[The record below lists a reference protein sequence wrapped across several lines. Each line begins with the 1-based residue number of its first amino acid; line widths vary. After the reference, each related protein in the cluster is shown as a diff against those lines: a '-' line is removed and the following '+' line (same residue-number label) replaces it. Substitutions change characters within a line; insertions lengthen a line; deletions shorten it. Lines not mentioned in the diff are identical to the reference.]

1 MASGRESGCGLL
13 PAKSVWLLLA
23 ASQTLCL
30 PHPKVGKTVL
40 HQLPKTAS
48 IPSFSPGSGLRT
60 QRLASGTKAFIYIFP
75 CSLWNPT
82 FPPLAAIQQIV
93 AVAGLP
99 PSACLQ
105 LLGADRAPPSI
116 LRSRRDSIAD
126 LDYAISSFRVFF
138 SYRGAGLARSAEV
151 GGRGKAPSVPRRQNL
166 S

>member
-1 MASGRESGCGLL
+1 MPKWHTAIFLRLLTSGRESGCGLL

-40 HQLPKTAS
+40 HQLPITAS

-105 LLGADRAPPSI
+105 LLGADRAPQAFSAPAGI
-116 LRSRRDSIAD
+116 ALRTWTMQFPHFVC
-126 LDYAISSFRVFF
+126 SFLIGVR
-138 SYRGAGLARSAEV
+138 A
-151 GGRGKAPSVPRRQNL
+151 
-166 S
+166 